1 MVKPRENRVPIMMS
15 EDELKAVDDWRF
27 ANRIATRSDAIR
39 RLCQIGL
46 LAGSELDGLSDAALE
61 ISTATHQLDEQTFD
75 LWTRILTPVWKGET
89 LNRAAVAE
97 LFKTLSANVA
107 QVDAAADDVSSI
119 LVGLYRAA
127 AGITRAG
134 DLVEGKEISDKI
146 IEETNANLAKMREL
160 RAESE
165 QSRRQLAQ
173 IDFSDSWKIK
183 SDEEDGK

>member
-15 EDELKAVDDWRF
+15 DEELRAIDDWRF

-46 LAGSELDGLSDAALE
+46 LVGPDLDGLSGATLE
-61 ISTATHQLDEQTFD
+61 ISTAMRQLDEQTYD

-89 LNRAAVAE
+89 LNRAAVAD
-97 LFKTLSANVA
+97 LFKSLSANVS
-107 QVDAAADDVSSI
+107 QIDAAADDVSSI

-134 DLVEGKEISDKI
+134 DIVEGKEISDKI
-146 IEETNANLAKMREL
+146 IEETNADLAKAREL
-160 RAESE
+160 RARGE
-165 QSRRQLAQ
+165 QNRRHLAE
-173 IDFSDSWKIK
+173 IDFSDSWKSK